1 MNKRLIWVLSAALLS
16 GVSVAAIASNHSMD
30 KRHEHGSKNQ
40 RDGVKGAEAQLAK
53 LELALKLDAS
63 QRPAWNAFA
72 KDIKDLAQAREKQ
85 HEDMRATMKKAQDAK
100 TMSAT
105 ERMDA
110 MGQMMQVQQAQ
121 LEKMKTA
128 TQTLMTQLSPAQQ
141 TVFNAEAGHWSA
153 RMGHASHPRGDKKGK
168 GCQS

>member
-16 GVSVAAIASNHSMD
+16 GVSVAAIASNHGMD
-30 KRHEHGSKNQ
+30 KRHEHGSKSQ
-40 RDGVKGAEAQLAK
+40 RDGVKSAEAQLAK
-53 LELALKLDAS
+53 LELALKLEAS

-72 KDIKDLAQAREKQ
+72 NDMKSLAQAREKQ
-85 HEDMRATMKKAQDAK
+85 REDMRAAMKKAQDAK
-100 TMSAT
+100 AMSAT

-121 LEKMKTA
+121 LEKMKIA

-141 TVFNAEAGHWSA
+141 TVFNAEAGHWSTHL
-153 RMGHASHPRGDKKGK
+153 GHASHRRGDKKGQ